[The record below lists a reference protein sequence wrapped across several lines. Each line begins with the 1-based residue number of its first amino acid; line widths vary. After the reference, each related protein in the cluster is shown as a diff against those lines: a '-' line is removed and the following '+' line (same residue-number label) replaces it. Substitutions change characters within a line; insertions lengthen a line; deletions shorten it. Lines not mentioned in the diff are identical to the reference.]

1 MTSDKKNI
9 SLLADLFIKSG
20 LSNIVISPGSRNA
33 PIIISF
39 ANRNEINAFSIIDER
54 SAAFF
59 ALGIALQTKKTV
71 AIACTSGSAV
81 LNYSPAIAE
90 AFYQKIPLLI
100 ITADRPTHIIDIGD
114 GQTIRQN
121 NVYANFIKKSYQLPL
136 NLDTKEEFDTAEKI
150 INEALNTCN
159 FPQPGPVHINIPFEE
174 PIYNISSVP
183 ISGNLTKFENKIPV
197 ITSDSLTEIADKW
210 NKSKKVMLIA
220 GQTQPHNELNI
231 ILQKISKK
239 KNTVILTETTSN
251 LYGDTFIDTIDN
263 VISTIEEKEAEL
275 FKPEIIISFGGQI
288 VSKKIKKFL
297 RDNKASMHWHISPSG
312 EKMDTYFSLTDV
324 FKTDELDFFNGIY
337 NYLQESNSEY
347 SELWQTRKNRV
358 DLKKTEYL
366 SKIEYSDLKVFE
378 RILKHIPKNIILH
391 LANSTPVRYSQLF
404 GSRKD
409 IIYNSN
415 RGVSGIDGQVSTA
428 AGYSYFSDELNV
440 LITGDLGF
448 LYDSNGLMNKYL
460 KPNLKIIVINNSG
473 GGIFRFIPGPD
484 TTPNMEEFFVAK
496 HNWKAEFICKAFD
509 VGYFKATNLE
519 NLEDVLPKF
528 LNSNNQI
535 SEVLEIFTPADKNA
549 QILRDYFK
557 FLKSLLTFLS
567 LI

>member
-9 SLLADLFIKSG
+9 SLLADLFVKSG
-20 LSNIVISPGSRNA
+20 LNNIVISPGSRNA

-39 ANRNEINAFSIIDER
+39 ANQPEINAFSIIDER

-59 ALGIALQTKKTV
+59 ALGLAIKTKKTV
-71 AIACTSGSAV
+71 VIACTSGSAA

-90 AFYQKIPLLI
+90 AFYQKVPLLI
-100 ITADRPTHIIDIGD
+100 ITADRPPKLIDIGD

-121 NVYANFIKKSYQLPL
+121 NIYANYIKKSYQLPL
-136 NLDTKEEFDTAEKI
+136 NLDAKDDLLTAEKI

-159 FPQPGPVHINIPFEE
+159 FPEPGPVHINIPFDE
-174 PIYNISSVP
+174 PIYNISSTP
-183 ISGNLTKFENKIPV
+183 TSGTLTKYENTIPAV
-197 ITSDSLTEIADKW
+197 AVDDLNEIANKW
-210 NKSKKVMLIA
+210 NKSKKVLLIA
-220 GQTQPHNELNI
+220 GQSESNNELKTV
-231 ILQKISKK
+231 LQKLSEKE
-239 KNTVILTETTSN
+239 NTVILTETTSN
-251 LYGDTFIDTIDN
+251 LYGDKFIDTIDN
-263 VISTIEEKEAEL
+263 VVSTIKENEIAF
-275 FKPEIIISFGGQI
+275 FKPDLIISFGGQI

-297 RDNKASMHWHISPSG
+297 RDNKASTHWHISPSG
-312 EKMDTYFSLTDV
+312 EKMDTYFCLTDV
-324 FKTDELDFFNGIY
+324 FKTTEFDFFNSIS
-337 NYLQESNSEY
+337 NYLQKSNSDY
-347 SELWQTRKNRV
+347 SELWLARKNKV

-378 RILKHIPKNIILH
+378 SILNHLPENCILH
-391 LANSTPVRYSQLF
+391 LGNSTPVRYSQLF
-404 GSRKD
+404 GSRKG

-428 AGYSYFSDELNV
+428 AGYSYFSNELNV

-460 KPNLKIIVINNSG
+460 KPNLKIVVINNSG

-509 VGYFKATNLE
+509 VNYNKAE
-519 NLEDVLPKF
+519 RLEDLEGILPKF
-528 LNSNNQI
+528 LGDTKQKP
-535 SEVLEIFTPADKNA
+535 EMLEIFTQPENNA
-549 QILRDYFK
+549 TILRDYFK
-557 FLKSLLTFLS
+557 F
-567 LI
+567 IDID